1 MSSVPGILALAD
13 REHPKRARTLISYCC
28 GIDRSRK
35 YCDNCKLHR
44 ELGEAKRPAR
54 KYPCMQDPNY
64 SKVMEQRKAEEER
77 EAKRAEKRLIRAER
91 QRLKAER
98 IADAIEC
105 NKPENKAKREAERGI
120 KRQGPANSSTICMKF
135 EYAGAISPKAKT
147 LGEDILDMHDVPFR
161 DSQSKFVVVLN
172 LTNHT
177 AKNKMCIFTETGEQ
191 SNRLAVVVPEHL
203 HLQAISAACDV
214 FDNRK
219 QLRLLPANALNKG
232 YPEGDYGTWG
242 THR

>member
-105 NKPENKAKREAERGI
+105 NKPENKAKREAERGKEI
-120 KRQGPANSSTICMKF
+120 AEERERM
-135 EYAGAISPKAKT
+135 IS
-147 LGEDILDMHDVPFR
+147 
-161 DSQSKFVVVLN
+161 
-172 LTNHT
+172 
-177 AKNKMCIFTETGEQ
+177 
-191 SNRLAVVVPEHL
+191 
-203 HLQAISAACDV
+203 
-214 FDNRK
+214 
-219 QLRLLPANALNKG
+219 KG
-232 YPEGDYGTWG
+232 YSYDRKTGSWEKLDVHDGKDCDCMPSFGMCR
-242 THR
+242 HC